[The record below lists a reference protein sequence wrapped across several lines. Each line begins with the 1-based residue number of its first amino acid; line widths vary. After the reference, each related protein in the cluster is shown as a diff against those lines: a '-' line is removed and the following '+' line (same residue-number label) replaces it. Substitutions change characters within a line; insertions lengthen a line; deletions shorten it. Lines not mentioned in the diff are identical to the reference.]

1 MGLVSI
7 YNLLDY
13 KKLLAGDVPNVPD
26 YILPDFAGGKVMEIE
41 YYALKITG
49 RFRQPFQ
56 RLAPSTYTLKTG
68 LFLASD
74 SSQLAYQ
81 TDVGFTNDAALSRK
95 LGTLNLNTPAIDAIW
110 AGAGS
115 PTSADVVFVIDIE
128 TANGPL
134 EVYRA
139 AGRLIKPLITPAAS
153 VAPPGEIVATQS
165 WVKGLFQALNSP
177 AGSRRIERD
186 DNGKPYEVYIG
197 VDGQE
202 QINPL
207 DPVNTPPAVP

>member
-56 RLAPSTYTLKTG
+56 RLAPSTYTLKMI
-68 LFLASD
+68 LLLASD

-81 TDVGFTNDAALSRK
+81 NDVGFTNDAALSRK
-95 LGTLNLNTPAIDAIW
+95 LGTLNLNTPAVDAIW
-110 AGAGS
+110 AGAGKPDERRCCFRHRHRDGEWAPRS
-115 PTSADVVFVIDIE
+115 LPRIRTAGEAAHHPRGFRSATRGDCGHSIMGE
-128 TANGPL
+128 GSLSGAQLPCGLTAH
-134 EVYRA
+134 
-139 AGRLIKPLITPAAS
+139 
-153 VAPPGEIVATQS
+153 
-165 WVKGLFQALNSP
+165 
-177 AGSRRIERD
+177 
-186 DNGKPYEVYIG
+186 
-197 VDGQE
+197 
-202 QINPL
+202 
-207 DPVNTPPAVP
+207 